1 MIGRYK
7 QIRKAF
13 LRMLGAE
20 VGSMSKCWLNEEERE
35 QCSRKRKSTCKGY
48 DYTELKISQRG
59 YRNRTQLGDQARQ
72 KLTGTD
78 RRVEEGQDPLTFPKK
93 PSAFSL

>member
-1 MIGRYK
+1 
-7 QIRKAF
+7 
-13 LRMLGAE
+13 MLGAE
-20 VGSMSKCWLNEEERE
+20 VRSMSKRWLNEEERE

-59 YRNRTQLGDQARQ
+59 SRTRTQVVDQARQ

-78 RRVEEGQDPLTFPKK
+78 RRIEEGQDLLTSPKK
-93 PSAFSL
+93 PSAFSS

>member
-7 QIRKAF
+7 QTDQKKAF

-20 VGSMSKCWLNEEERE
+20 VRSMSKRWLNEEERE
-35 QCSRKRKSTCKGY
+35 QCSRKRKST
-48 DYTELKISQRG
+48 SQRG
-59 YRNRTQLGDQARQ
+59 YRNRTQVVDQARQ

-78 RRVEEGQDPLTFPKK
+78 RRVEDPLTSPKK
-93 PSAFSL
+93 PSAFSS